1 MVVSSPE
8 KDEPFAVVLVED
20 LEVVA
25 ATVAIGLE
33 RD

>member
-8 KDEPFAVVLVED
+8 KDELFVVVLMED
-20 LEVVA
+20 LGVVA

-33 RD
+33 LG